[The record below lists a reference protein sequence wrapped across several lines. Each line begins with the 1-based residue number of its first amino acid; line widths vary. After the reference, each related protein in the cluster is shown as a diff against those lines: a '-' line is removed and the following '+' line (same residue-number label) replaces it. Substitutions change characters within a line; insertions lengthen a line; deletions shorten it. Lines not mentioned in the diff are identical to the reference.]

1 MVTGLCWGVTAGSH
15 SLTQQSRPQSKILCL
30 VPQEPAHY
38 EFKYAVKDQHTHD
51 IKEQAEKRVGDKVEG
66 YYSLLEP
73 DGTTRTVKYSSDKH
87 TGFIA
92 QVEKSGH
99 ASHPVPVKKVI
110 APIKKVIYPVKKVV
124 YPVKYLSYEPALQHS
139 YTQTASVYKGPAPT
153 YSNEHSSQSEGNA
166 VSYSSLSFGDD
177 SEGYGH

>member
-1 MVTGLCWGVTAGSH
+1 
-15 SLTQQSRPQSKILCL
+15 
-30 VPQEPAHY
+30 
-38 EFKYAVKDQHTHD
+38 VKDQHTHD
-51 IKEQAEKRVGDKVEG
+51 IKEQAEKRIGDKVEG

-92 QVEKSGH
+92 HVEKSGH

-110 APIKKVIYPVKKVV
+110 APVKKVIYPVKKVV
-124 YPVKYLSYEPALQHS
+124 YPVKYQSYEPALQDG
-139 YTQTASVYKGPAPT
+139 YTQTISLNEGPIQT
-153 YSNEHSSQSEGNA
+153 YSNEHSSQSEGNS
-166 VSYSSLSFGDD
+166 VSYSSLSFGGG